1 MKTISHNNQKKIAV
15 INDISGFGRCS
26 ITVSLPIISH
36 MRLQCCPLPTSIFS
50 NHTGYEHYFFDDY
63 TDKMREYIRNWKQLG
78 LEFEGI
84 ATGFL
89 GSKEQIQ
96 IVEEFIQ
103 EFRTEQTKVIVDP
116 VMGDNGVLYPTYTEE
131 MRKEM
136 KKLVSYADI
145 LTPNLTE
152 CCFLT
157 DTPYRETDWSAREL
171 YAMAEKLS
179 HVGAEKIVISGVVM
193 GEYLGNVVYE
203 TDGTRKIL
211 RSKRVA
217 QERAGTG
224 DIFSSIIA
232 ADCINQV
239 DFTKSVRKA
248 VRFIKDC
255 MIITD
260 ERGIPAE
267 DGVCFE
273 EILYRLK

>member
-1 MKTISHNNQKKIAV
+1 MKKLSHNNQKKIAV

-26 ITVSLPIISH
+26 ITVALPIISH

-63 TDKMREYIRNWKQLG
+63 TSKMREYIRNWKQLG

-89 GSKEQIQ
+89 GSREQIQ

-103 EFRTEQTKVIVDP
+103 EFRKEQTKVIIDP
-116 VMGDNGVLYPTYTEE
+116 VMGDKGELYPTYTEE
-131 MRKEM
+131 MRQEM
-136 KKLVSYADI
+136 KRLVSYADI

-157 DTPYRETDWSAREL
+157 DTPYREQGWTMKEL
-171 YAMAEKLS
+171 YDMAEKLS
-179 HVGAEKIVISGVVM
+179 YVGAEKIVISGVVM

-203 TDGTRKIL
+203 RDGNKTII

-232 ADCINQV
+232 ADSVNQV
-239 DFTKSVRKA
+239 DFTVSVRKA
-248 VRFIKDC
+248 VRFIREC

-260 ERGIPAE
+260 KRDIPSE

-273 EILYRLK
+273 EILYQLK

>member
-1 MKTISHNNQKKIAV
+1 MQKNPHNNQKKIAV

-26 ITVSLPIISH
+26 ITVALPIISH
-36 MRLQCCPLPTSIFS
+36 MKLQCCPLPTSIFS

-63 TDKMREYIRNWKQLG
+63 TQKMREYIENWKLLG

-89 GSKEQIQ
+89 GSKEQIE
-96 IVEEFIQ
+96 IVEEFIR
-103 EFRTEQTKVIVDP
+103 EFRTERTKVIIDP

-131 MRKEM
+131 MRREM
-136 KKLVSYADI
+136 RKLVSYADI

-157 DTPYRETDWSAREL
+157 DTPYRESGWSRKEL
-171 YAMAEKLS
+171 FEMAEKLS
-179 HVGAEKIVISGVVM
+179 GVGADKIVISGISM

-203 TDGTRKIL
+203 TNGTKRII
-211 RSKRVA
+211 RSKRIA

-232 ADCINQV
+232 ADCVNQV
-239 DFTKSVRKA
+239 DFTESVKKA
-248 VRFIKDC
+248 VKFIKDC
-255 MIITD
+255 MVITSKR
-260 ERGIPAE
+260 EIPSE

-273 EILYRLK
+273 EILYQL

>member
-1 MKTISHNNQKKIAV
+1 MQKNPHNNQKKIAV

-26 ITVSLPIISH
+26 ITVALPIISH
-36 MRLQCCPLPTSIFS
+36 MKLQCCPLPTSIFS

-63 TDKMREYIRNWKQLG
+63 TQKMREYIENWKLLG

-89 GSKEQIQ
+89 GSKEQIE
-96 IVEEFIQ
+96 IVEEFIR
-103 EFRTEQTKVIVDP
+103 EFRTERTKVIIDP

-131 MRKEM
+131 MRREM
-136 KKLVSYADI
+136 RKLVSYADI

-157 DTPYRETDWSAREL
+157 DTPYREFGWSRKEL
-171 YAMAEKLS
+171 FEMAEKLS
-179 HVGAEKIVISGVVM
+179 GVGADKIVISGIPM

-203 TDGTRKIL
+203 TNGTKKII
-211 RSKRVA
+211 RSKRIA

-232 ADCINQV
+232 ADCVNQV
-239 DFTKSVRKA
+239 DFTESVKKA
-248 VRFIKDC
+248 VKFIKDC
-255 MIITD
+255 MVITSKR
-260 ERGIPAE
+260 EIPSE

-273 EILYRLK
+273 EILYRL

>member
-1 MKTISHNNQKKIAV
+1 MQKNPHNNQKKIAV

-26 ITVSLPIISH
+26 ITVALPIISH
-36 MRLQCCPLPTSIFS
+36 MKLQCCPLPTSIFS

-63 TDKMREYIRNWKQLG
+63 TQKMREYIENWKLLG

-89 GSKEQIQ
+89 GSKEQIE
-96 IVEEFIQ
+96 IVEEFIR
-103 EFRTEQTKVIVDP
+103 EFRTERTKVIIDP

-131 MRKEM
+131 MRREM
-136 KKLVSYADI
+136 RKLVSYADI

-157 DTPYRETDWSAREL
+157 DTPYRESGWSRKEL
-171 YAMAEKLS
+171 FEMAEKLS
-179 HVGAEKIVISGVVM
+179 GVGADKIVISGISM

-203 TDGTRKIL
+203 TNGTKKII
-211 RSKRVA
+211 RSKRIA

-232 ADCINQV
+232 ADCVNQV
-239 DFTKSVRKA
+239 DFTESVKKA
-248 VRFIKDC
+248 VKFIKDC
-255 MIITD
+255 MVITSKR
-260 ERGIPAE
+260 EIPSE

-273 EILYRLK
+273 EILYRL

>member
-1 MKTISHNNQKKIAV
+1 MQKNPHNNQKKIAV

-26 ITVSLPIISH
+26 ITVALPIISH
-36 MRLQCCPLPTSIFS
+36 MKLQCCPLPTSIFS

-63 TDKMREYIRNWKQLG
+63 TQKMREYIENWKLLG

-89 GSKEQIQ
+89 GSKEQIE
-96 IVEEFIQ
+96 IVEEFIR
-103 EFRTEQTKVIVDP
+103 EFRTERTKVIIDP

-131 MRKEM
+131 MRREM
-136 KKLVSYADI
+136 RKLVSYADI

-157 DTPYRETDWSAREL
+157 DTPYRESGWSRKEL
-171 YAMAEKLS
+171 FEMAEKLS
-179 HVGAEKIVISGVVM
+179 GVGADKIVISGISM

-203 TDGTRKIL
+203 TNGTKRII
-211 RSKRVA
+211 RSKRIA

-232 ADCINQV
+232 ADCVNQV
-239 DFTKSVRKA
+239 DFTESVKKA
-248 VRFIKDC
+248 VKFIKDC
-255 MIITD
+255 MVITSKR
-260 ERGIPAE
+260 EIPSE

-273 EILYRLK
+273 EILYRL

>member
-131 MRKEM
+131 MRREM

-157 DTPYRETDWSAREL
+157 DTSYREQGWSAREL

-193 GEYLGNVVYE
+193 GGYLGNVVYE
-203 TDGTRKIL
+203 TDGTKKIL
-211 RSKRVA
+211 RSKRVS

-232 ADCINQV
+232 ADCVNQV
-239 DFTKSVRKA
+239 DFTESVRKA

-260 ERGIPAE
+260 EKDIPAE

>member
-1 MKTISHNNQKKIAV
+1 MKKLSHNNQRKIAV

-63 TDKMREYIRNWKQLG
+63 TAKMRDYINNWKWLG

-103 EFRTEQTKVIVDP
+103 EFRGKQTKVIIDP

-131 MRKEM
+131 MRREM

-157 DTPYRETDWSAREL
+157 DTPYRETGWTSGEL

-179 HVGAEKIVISGVVM
+179 YVGAEKIVISGVVM
-193 GEYLGNVVYE
+193 GSYLGNVVYE
-203 TDGTRKIL
+203 KNGTRAII
-211 RSKRVA
+211 RSKRVS

-232 ADCINQV
+232 ADCVNQV
-239 DFTKSVRKA
+239 NFTESVRKA

-255 MIITD
+255 MLITD
-260 ERGIPAE
+260 EKGIPAE

-273 EILYRLK
+273 EILHRLK

>member
-1 MKTISHNNQKKIAV
+1 MKELSHNNQKKIAV

-36 MRLQCCPLPTSIFS
+36 LKLQCCPLPTSIFS

-63 TDKMREYIRNWKQLG
+63 THNMREYMRNWKLLG
-78 LEFEGI
+78 LEFQGI

-96 IVEEFIQ
+96 IVEEFIRD
-103 EFRTEQTKVIVDP
+103 FKTDQTKVIVDP

-131 MRKEM
+131 MRQEM
-136 KKLVSYADI
+136 KRLISYADI

-157 DTPYRETDWSAREL
+157 DTPYRETGWKEKEL
-171 YAMAEKLS
+171 YEMAEKLS
-179 HVGAEKIVISGVVM
+179 RVGAEKIVISGIVM
-193 GEYLGNVVYE
+193 GSYLGNVVYE
-203 TDGTRKIL
+203 TGGPKTII

-217 QERAGTG
+217 KERAGTG

-232 ADCINQV
+232 ADCVNQV
-239 DFTKSVRKA
+239 DFTQSVRKA
-248 VRFIKDC
+248 SRFIRDC
-255 MIITD
+255 MVITN
-260 ERGIPAE
+260 ERGIPSE